1 LGIAARRTAR
11 ELLAEAE
18 CLDED
23 ADASKVAE
31 AKHFLKTALEKGER
45 LQREIMA
52 EAKAASISERTLRRA
67 AKGAVEKR
75 KASDRWY

>member
-23 ADASKVAE
+23 ADAAE